1 MALCPRIRQAHTT
14 QVPLFPRTDPD
25 FTKVSECPKGGSL
38 GVGGRGDIL
47 NKLINNFA
55 QNTLGI
61 IFSIRFLKPYFI
73 PKRV

>member
-1 MALCPRIRQAHTT
+1 MGG
-14 QVPLFPRTDPD
+14 QVDT
-25 FTKVSECPKGGSL
+25 
-38 GVGGRGDIL
+38 L
-47 NKLINNFA
+47 NKLINNFG